1 MLDDKAKLRLP
12 GADITKEREKKKESH
27 LPAGHLAI
35 WLEQPPQRIRSQ
47 AHSVFSS
54 SRCPST
60 SRGFDPPAATSVL
73 STRSIYL
80 FSPLLFSS
88 FSFPFTT
95 CLLCL
100 GVEKDKRGHRLKT
113 CLLAVSLCR
122 RFYALAR
129 VLPPETTPL
138 PNRHGP
144 TSRVAWDGPVEA
156 VWLQQ
161 TSTGCLECCRRMKDP
176 SRSHLHRPDLRS
188 GGCS

>member
-12 GADITKEREKKKESH
+12 GADITKERGKKKESH

-47 AHSVFSS
+47 AHCVFSS

-80 FSPLLFSS
+80 LSSLLFFSS

-100 GVEKDKRGHRLKT
+100 GVEKEQTR
-113 CLLAVSLCR
+113 
-122 RFYALAR
+122 
-129 VLPPETTPL
+129 TPL
-138 PNRHGP
+138 ENVSAGCVVMSSLLCSCSCSPQKQPPLSNRHGS

-156 VWLQQ
+156 VRLQQ
-161 TSTGCLECCRRMKDP
+161 TSTGCLECCRRMKD
-176 SRSHLHRPDLRS
+176 L
-188 GGCS
+188 